1 MDPGDTTSHTVPEIA
16 GVSSMHS
23 IVDAVEAQLDRL
35 RPALVA
41 DGGNVELL
49 GVDADGTVRI
59 TLQGQCAT
67 CPAQS
72 ATLRLGLEEPIRN
85 AIPGVTSVV
94 AI

>member
-1 MDPGDTTSHTVPEIA
+1 MPKEEIA
-16 GVSSMHS
+16 SVGSSLS
-23 IVDAVEAQLDRL
+23 ILDAVEAQLDRL

-49 GVDADGTVRI
+49 GVDADGTVRV

-67 CPAQS
+67 CPAQI
-72 ATLRLGLEEPIRN
+72 ATLRLGIEEPLRE
-85 AIPGVTSVV
+85 AIPAVLGVV

>member
-1 MDPGDTTSHTVPEIA
+1 MPREEIA
-16 GVSSMHS
+16 SAGSTLS
-23 IVDAVEAQLDRL
+23 ILDAVEAQLDRL

-49 GVDADGTVRI
+49 GVDADGTVRV

-67 CPAQS
+67 CPAQI
-72 ATLRLGLEEPIRN
+72 ATLRLGIEEPLRE
-85 AIPGVTSVV
+85 AIPAVLGVV

>member
-1 MDPGDTTSHTVPEIA
+1 MPKEEIA
-16 GVSSMHS
+16 SAGSTLSVLE
-23 IVDAVEAQLDRL
+23 AVEAQLDRL

-49 GVDADGTVRI
+49 GVDADGTVRV

-67 CPAQS
+67 CPAQI
-72 ATLRLGLEEPIRN
+72 ATLRLGIEEPLRE
-85 AIPGVTSVV
+85 AIPAVMGVV

>member
-1 MDPGDTTSHTVPEIA
+1 MPKQEIA
-16 GVSSMHS
+16 SAGSTLS
-23 IVDAVEAQLDRL
+23 IRDAVEAQLDRL

-49 GVDADGTVRI
+49 GVDADGTVRV

-67 CPAQS
+67 CPAQI
-72 ATLRLGLEEPIRN
+72 ATLRLGIEEPLRE
-85 AIPGVTSVV
+85 AIPAVLGVV